1 MKVPKDLGLKIGTK
15 EEANWTSILNQSEA
29 LLIKGKSDVVINEMI
44 VKLAKKRI
52 EQEKEKFK

>member
-15 EEANWTSILNQSEA
+15 EEANWTSILNQSEE
-29 LLIKGKSDVVINEMI
+29 LLIKGKSDVVINETI
-44 VKLAKKRI
+44 VELAKKRI